1 MMAEFYRIL
10 VALMALFMQ
19 MLSNAP
25 TFQLPTP
32 VPTAIPV
39 PPTFTAVPPTST
51 RTATQTPQPT
61 ATATNTRILAA
72 DPMGV
77 GITGAPPAQ
86 NQPSAFLIYPL
97 IESSADTDTIIELNN
112 LTNSSVTVKCLFV
125 DADDCRGL
133 NFFINMT
140 ALQPLSW
147 LASTGRD
154 SNGTRIS
161 PPFLGEGEL
170 KCFVQPRSTALSSH
184 NAIVGRAIVN
194 EPAGS
199 TIGYNAIGIR
209 RLQAG
214 SFSGNL
220 NLDGITYEQCADRL
234 HFHAL
239 AQQATTDSE
248 LILVPCTE
256 DLELVRAGTTPIQ
269 FAIINEFEQM
279 TSGSTSL
286 TCYLRE
292 RFSRIP
298 ALRRSSAGTDTI
310 HAIVRGV
317 NFPVMGLVIDRF
329 QTAGGTSVSSNTPYL
344 EGGRSASVRIP

>member
-1 MMAEFYRIL
+1 MAEFYRIL
-10 VALMALFMQ
+10 VSLMTLFMQ
-19 MLSNAP
+19 MLSSAP

-32 VPTAIPV
+32 VPTATLA
-39 PPTFTAVPPTST
+39 PPTATPVPPTST
-51 RTATQTPQPT
+51 RTATHTPPPT
-61 ATATNTRILAA
+61 ATATRTRILTE
-72 DPMGV
+72 DPLGV
-77 GITGAPPAQ
+77 LVTGQPPAQ

-97 IESSADTDTIIELNN
+97 IESSEDTDTIIELNN
-112 LTNSSVTVKCLFV
+112 MTNSSVTVKCIFV

-170 KCFVQPRSTALSSH
+170 KCFVQPRSTSLSSH
-184 NAIVGRAIVN
+184 NAIQGRAIVN
-194 EPAGS
+194 ETNGS

-220 NLDGITYEQCADRL
+220 SLDGITYEQCADRL

-239 AQQATTDSE
+239 ASQATSDSE

-256 DLELVRAGTTPIQ
+256 DLERVRPGRTAVQ
-269 FAIINEFEQM
+269 FAIINEFEQH
-279 TSGSTSL
+279 TSGSVSL

-292 RFSRIP
+292 RFSRMP
-298 ALRRSSAGTDTI
+298 ALRRTTSGTDSI
-310 HAIVRGV
+310 HAIVRAV
-317 NFPVMGLVIDRF
+317 DFPVMGMVIDRF
-329 QTAGGTSVSSNTPYL
+329 QTAGGMSVSSNTPYL
-344 EGGRSASVRIP
+344 EGGRSANVNIP

>member
-1 MMAEFYRIL
+1 MAELYRIL
-10 VALMALFMQ
+10 VSLMALFMQ
-19 MLSNAP
+19 MLSSAP

-32 VPTAIPV
+32 IPTATPA
-39 PPTFTAVPPTST
+39 PPTATPVPPTST
-51 RTATQTPQPT
+51 RTATHTPLPT
-61 ATATNTRILAA
+61 ATATRTRILSE
-72 DPMGV
+72 DPLGV
-77 GITGAPPAQ
+77 IITGQPPAQ

-97 IESSADTDTIIELNN
+97 VESSVDTDTIIELNN
-112 LTNSSVTVKCLFV
+112 MTNSSVTVKCIFV

-133 NFFINMT
+133 NFYINLT

-147 LASTGRD
+147 LASTGRS

-184 NAIVGRAIVN
+184 NAVQGRAIVN
-194 EPAGS
+194 EPNGS

-209 RLQAG
+209 RLQPG
-214 SFSGNL
+214 SFSGTL
-220 NLDGITYEQCADRL
+220 SLDGITYEQCADRL

-239 AQQATTDSE
+239 ASQATSDSE

-256 DLELVRAGTTPIQ
+256 DLERVRPGTTPVQ
-269 FAIINEFEQM
+269 FAVINEFEQH
-279 TSGSTSL
+279 TSGSVSL

-298 ALRRSSAGTDTI
+298 ALRRSTSGTDSL
-310 HAIVRGV
+310 HAIVRAV
-317 NFPVMGLVIDRF
+317 DFPVMGMVIDRF
-329 QTAGGTSVSSNTPYL
+329 QTSAGMSVSSNTPYL